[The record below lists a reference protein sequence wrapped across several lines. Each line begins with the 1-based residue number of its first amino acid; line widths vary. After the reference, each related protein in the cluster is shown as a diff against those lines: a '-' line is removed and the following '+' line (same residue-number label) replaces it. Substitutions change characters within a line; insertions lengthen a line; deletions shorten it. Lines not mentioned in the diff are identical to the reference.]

1 MSTRRP
7 IVIGVAVVALVI
19 VAFVL
24 GSSGGDSRVT
34 GPSLSPSSV
43 GGDGTKALVLL
54 LQHVGA
60 DVRLGDVVP
69 QPDAEVALVLRD
81 RLDSVQSEQLQA
93 WVEAGGTL
101 VVADPSSN
109 LSALADSAVPADAL
123 VRGTCTVQGIDDVNR
138 LDLGSPITGP
148 DDAGGAMYQV
158 AGAASCFGDGQTAYV
173 VSTTR
178 AQGTVISIGGA
189 NPLTND
195 LLDQADNSVLAVALL
210 APGDHTTIAVLDPNP
225 AGRGSTGLIDLIP
238 TRVQQGLLQ
247 LLVAFV
253 VYALWRARRL
263 GRPIVER
270 QPVAIAGSR
279 LVDAVGRL
287 YRRTGST
294 RRAAADLRADLRRLL
309 VQRYGLPANA
319 PPDAVAEVIT
329 LRTGLDRERVRWA
342 VGDTPIN
349 DEATLVALAA
359 ELDSIR
365 QEVLHVRT

>member
-1 MSTRRP
+1 
-7 IVIGVAVVALVI
+7 
-19 VAFVL
+19 
-24 GSSGGDSRVT
+24 
-34 GPSLSPSSV
+34 
-43 GGDGTKALVLL
+43 
-54 LQHVGA
+54 
-60 DVRLGDVVP
+60 
-69 QPDAEVALVLRD
+69 
-81 RLDSVQSEQLQA
+81 
-93 WVEAGGTL
+93 
-101 VVADPSSN
+101 
-109 LSALADSAVPADAL
+109 
-123 VRGTCTVQGIDDVNR
+123 
-138 LDLGSPITGP
+138 
-148 DDAGGAMYQV
+148 MYQV